1 MTIFIKLHSI
11 PWTSHLRFD
20 LIALNLEPYVDEESG
35 ERQLRTGAQVKRKCV
50 KMNLCTVEEARQA
63 PRTKVI
69 KKSGAARK
77 DASEYGSSELAS
89 SDGDDMSEQGSDAAG
104 AMSEQG
110 SDAAGAMSEQGS
122 DAAGA
127 MSEHGS
133 DAAGAMSEHGSDAA
147 GAMSEQGSDAA
158 GGKEADACKEQSDAG
173 VSEGEKISD
182 VSPKAASPEHAP
194 APEAGVPLNK
204 QSPADNQD
212 LPETQELPRFKSP
225 LFASP
230 SPEAENIAPSQP
242 KAVKALVNPRLVE
255 EVMST
260 LRRIRAQDGK
270 IEDGLL
276 ERLWDHR
283 FNV

>member
-89 SDGDDMSEQGSDAAG
+89 SDGDDMSEQ
-104 AMSEQG
+104 
-110 SDAAGAMSEQGS
+110 
-122 DAAGA
+122 
-127 MSEHGS
+127 
-133 DAAGAMSEHGSDAA
+133 GSDAA